1 VTPPS
6 DPRRFI
12 DWTGPALPA
21 ATALIADAHAAAD
34 AIDLGS
40 VAIVL
45 PGARAGRRL
54 KELLVAEAERRR
66 LRLVPPQHIITVG
79 ALPELLYQP
88 TAPVPD
94 AEVCRRLWLR
104 QLRALPDADRAV
116 LFPRPP
122 DPGDLRGWLGLAD
135 VIAGLHRTVG
145 AAGRRFDDVA
155 QRCAELFDDSARWH
169 VLGRLQ
175 RDVAAELER
184 RGLQDRELA
193 RMDALAAGRITCDVD
208 LWIVGVAEMPLLLRS
223 MLLRVPRPRLRI
235 LVHAP
240 AELADAF
247 DELGCVRP
255 DHWLRAEIELD
266 DEQLAIVGHPS
277 AQARAAAA
285 AVARLDGAYAAD
297 EIVVGVPDVE
307 VVPALERE
315 FASAGVAT
323 RYLAAEGDE
332 RAPDFRLLTAGVP
345 ARYAAG
351 VPMERTSPFR
361 LLQAVADVLRD
372 ESYESVAAL
381 VRHPAFGDWLR
392 RRRWQVEHPGAAAF
406 RENDGWLAQLDT
418 FLCERSPHTITG
430 ELGGAGGRGRAV
442 AEALRTALLG
452 DAMLGGLHGTRLLR
466 DWLPRLLALV
476 LEIYGERALHRHIR
490 DEQRLLAFAAKLRDT
505 ATAFERVPPELDETC
520 DAATAVQLVLDSVAG
535 EALPP
540 DADDVAIELLGWL
553 ELHLDDAPVAILTG
567 MNEPFVPE
575 AVNADAFLPNALRAR
590 LGMEDNDRRYA
601 RDAYQLTALLHSRRV
616 HVVAGRRTMLGD
628 PLRPS
633 RLLLATSGTTLARRV
648 RAYLGDV
655 DAATTPA
662 ATTNADA
669 ATAEAAS
676 ARVDAETAA
685 AASAHAVESRFAL
698 PPERVISLR
707 VVPTSLSVTEFGRVL
722 GNPYGWALDRAIGG
736 DVVDDAQRELDPMR
750 FGTLAHRVLEL
761 FGRTPAAAS
770 ADVGVVASALDACLD
785 EYVARNYGAVFP
797 AVGLQIEQLRL
808 RLRTFAVHQARRVA
822 DGWTTVAVECG
833 TPDGGVPLA
842 VGGERLA
849 VGGERLSEG
858 GRAVPAEFRVTGR
871 IDRIDYHAASGAWAV
886 FDYKTGERG
895 DDPDTVHRRRGE
907 WLDLQLPLYRHIL
920 PHVVDGNGNRAFTA
934 RPDLAR
940 DPAVPDSVSGARDS
954 VSVAPDSV
962 SVAPDSVPAAPD
974 SAHADVRLGYILLC
988 GNPDE
993 IRFAEVQWTQQELD
1007 AALDAARDVVATV
1020 RRNVYEFPGL
1030 ESGWYSDDVAEMLGR
1045 GRLMLEDDDVVAEEV
1060 AS

>member
-1 VTPPS
+1 MA
-6 DPRRFI
+6 
-12 DWTGPALPA
+12 G
-21 ATALIADAHAAAD
+21 D

-40 VAIVL
+40 AAVVL

-79 ALPELLYQP
+79 ALPELLHQAA
-88 TAPVPD
+88 APVAD
-94 AEVCRRLWLR
+94 AELCRRLWLR
-104 QLRALPDADRAV
+104 QLRALPDTDRAA
-116 LFPRPP
+116 LFPRA
-122 DPGDLRGWLGLAD
+122 PGSDDLRGWFGLAD
-135 VIAGLHRTVG
+135 VVGGLHRTVG

-155 QRCAELFDDSARWH
+155 ERCAELFDDSERWH
-169 VLGRLQ
+169 VLARLQ
-175 RDVAAELER
+175 REVAGELER

-193 RMDALAAGRITCDVD
+193 RMDALTAGRIACDLD
-208 LWIVGVAEMPLLLRS
+208 LWIVGVAEMPLLLRG
-223 MLLRVPRPRLRI
+223 MLMRVPRERLRI

-240 AELADAF
+240 QDMADAF

-255 DHWLRAEIELD
+255 EHWLRAEIELS

-277 AQARAAAA
+277 AQAQEVAA

-297 EIVVGVPDVE
+297 EIVVGVPDEE

-323 RYLAAEGDE
+323 RYLAGEGAERTPE
-332 RAPDFRLLTAGVP
+332 FRLLTAGVP

-372 ESYESVAAL
+372 HSYESVAAL
-381 VRHPAFGDWLR
+381 ARHPTFGDWLR
-392 RRRWQVEHPGAAAF
+392 RRRWQVEHPGAASF
-406 RENDGWLAQLDT
+406 RESDGWLAQLDT

-430 ELGGAGGRGRAV
+430 DLGGAGGRGRAV

-452 DAMLGGLHGTRLLR
+452 DAMLGGLEGTRPLR
-466 DWLPRLLALV
+466 EWMPRLLDLV

-490 DEQRLLAFAAKLRDT
+490 DEQRLLAFAQKLREV
-505 ATAFERVPPELDETC
+505 ANAFASVPAELDETC
-520 DAATAVQLVLDSVAG
+520 DAATAIQLVIDGVAG

-540 DADDVAIELLGWL
+540 DADDIAIELLGWL

-575 AVNADAFLPNALRAR
+575 AMNADAFLPNALRAR
-590 LGMEDNDRRYA
+590 LGIEDNDRRHA

-616 HVVAGRRTMLGD
+616 HIVAGRRTMLGD

-648 RAYLGDV
+648 RTYLDDSGS
-655 DAATTPA
+655 
-662 ATTNADA
+662 ADA
-669 ATAEAAS
+669 PTH
-676 ARVDAETAA
+676 DAPTYDAPTHDA
-685 AASAHAVESRFAL
+685 AASAATASAAAAPAAAALAAAAVANESRFAL
-698 PPERVISLR
+698 PPERVISLP

-722 GNPYGWALDRAIGG
+722 RNPYGWALEKAIGG

-770 ADVGVVASALDACLD
+770 ADVGVVADALDACLD

-797 AVGLQIEQLRL
+797 AVRLQIEQLRL

-822 DGWTTVAVECG
+822 VGWTTVAVEFG
-833 TPDGGVPLA
+833 TPEGGVPLSG
-842 VGGERLA
+842 VP
-849 VGGERLSEG
+849 LSG
-858 GRAVPAEFRVTGR
+858 VPPCGVPLPDGDMAQPVDATEFRVTGR
-871 IDRIDYHAASGAWAV
+871 IDRIDYHAASGVWAV

-895 DDPDTVHRRRGE
+895 DGPDTVHRKREE

-920 PHVVDGNGNRAFTA
+920 PHVVDGNGNRAF
-934 RPDLAR
+934 
-940 DPAVPDSVSGARDS
+940 SGGAN
-954 VSVAPDSV
+954 
-962 SVAPDSVPAAPD
+962 
-974 SAHADVRLGYILLC
+974 ADVRLGYILLC

-993 IRFAEVQWTQQELD
+993 IRFAEVQWTTQELD
-1007 AALDAARDVVATV
+1007 AALDAAHEVVAII
-1020 RRNVYEFPGL
+1020 RRNSYEFPGL
-1030 ESGWYSDDVAEMLGR
+1030 DSGWYGDDVAEMMGR
-1045 GRLMLEDDDVVAEEV
+1045 GRLLLEDDDVVAEEV
-1060 AS
+1060 SS

>member
-1 VTPPS
+1 
-6 DPRRFI
+6 
-12 DWTGPALPA
+12 
-21 ATALIADAHAAAD
+21 
-34 AIDLGS
+34 
-40 VAIVL
+40 VL

-54 KELLVAEAERRR
+54 KELLVAEAARRR

-88 TAPVPD
+88 TAPVAD

-104 QLRALPDADRAV
+104 QLRALPDAERDV
-116 LFPRPP
+116 VFPRAPAP
-122 DPGDLRGWLGLAD
+122 RDLRGWLGLAD
-135 VIAGLHRTVG
+135 VIAGLHRAVG
-145 AAGRRFDDVA
+145 AAGVRFDDVA

-169 VLGRLQ
+169 VLARLQ
-175 RDVAAELER
+175 REVAAELER

-193 RMDALAAGRITCDVD
+193 RMDALAAGRITCDID
-208 LWIVGVAEMPLLLRS
+208 LWVVGVAEMPLLLRG

-255 DHWLRAEIELD
+255 DHWLRAEIELN

-297 EIVVGVPDVE
+297 EIVVGVPDAE

-315 FASAGVAT
+315 FASAGVVT

-372 ESYESVAAL
+372 HSYESVAAL

-406 RENDGWLAQLDT
+406 RESDGWLAQLDT
-418 FLCERSPHTITG
+418 FLCERTPHTITG
-430 ELGGAGGRGRAV
+430 DLGGAGGRGRAV

-452 DAMLGGLHGTRLLR
+452 DAMLGGLEGTRPLR
-466 DWLPRLLALV
+466 EWLPRLLALV

-490 DEQRLLAFAAKLRDT
+490 DEQRLLAFASKLRDI
-505 ATAFERVPPELDETC
+505 ANAFERVPPELDETC
-520 DAATAVQLVLDSVAG
+520 DAATAVQLILDGVAG

-601 RDAYQLTALLHSRRV
+601 RDAYQLTAILHSRRV

-633 RLLLATSGTTLARRV
+633 RLLLATSGTNLARRV
-648 RAYLGDV
+648 RTYLGDV
-655 DAATTPA
+655 DAALAPA
-662 ATTNADA
+662 ATKQA
-669 ATAEAAS
+669 ATSPSAITHAATSPS
-676 ARVDAETAA
+676 AITHAA
-685 AASAHAVESRFAL
+685 TSPSAITHAAITHAAITHAAITHAAITHASESRFAL
-698 PPERVISLR
+698 PPERVISLPA
-707 VVPTSLSVTEFGRVL
+707 VPTSLSVTEFGRL
-722 GNPYGWALDRAIGG
+722 LDNPYGWALQRAIGG
-736 DVVDDAQRELDPMR
+736 DVVDDAPRELDPMR

-770 ADVGVVASALDACLD
+770 ADVDVVAAALDACLD
-785 EYVARNYGAVFP
+785 AYVARSYGAVFP
-797 AVGLQIEQLRL
+797 AVRLQIEQLRL
-808 RLRTFAVHQARRVA
+808 RLRTFAAHQARRVA

-833 TPDGGVPLA
+833 TPEGGVPLSVA
-842 VGGERLA
+842 GG
-849 VGGERLSEG
+849 
-858 GRAVPAEFRVTGR
+858 EFRVTGR
-871 IDRIDYHAASGAWAV
+871 IDRIDYHAATGAWAV
-886 FDYKTGERG
+886 LDYKTGERG
-895 DDPDTVHRRRGE
+895 DDPDTVHRKRGE

-920 PHVVDGNGNRAFTA
+920 PHVVDGDGNPAFTV
-934 RPDLAR
+934 RPDLAA
-940 DPAVPDSVSGARDS
+940 D
-954 VSVAPDSV
+954 
-962 SVAPDSVPAAPD
+962 PAAPVIT
-974 SAHADVRLGYILLC
+974 SAAPDIASADVRLGYILLC

-993 IRFAEVQWTQQELD
+993 IRFAEVRWTRPELD
-1007 AALDAARDVVATV
+1007 AALDAARDVVAIV

-1030 ESGWYSDDVAEMLGR
+1030 DSGWYADDVAEMLGR
-1045 GRLMLEDDDVVAEEV
+1045 GRLMLEDDDVVAEEE